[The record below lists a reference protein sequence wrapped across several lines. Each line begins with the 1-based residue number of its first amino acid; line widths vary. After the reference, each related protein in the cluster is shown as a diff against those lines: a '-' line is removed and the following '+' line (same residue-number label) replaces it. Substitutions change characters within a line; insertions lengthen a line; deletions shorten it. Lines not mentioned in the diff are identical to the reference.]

1 MLWLLPTGSANMQ
14 RLQPRSGFSYV
25 FTMMSKTMAIRIA
38 YAWLLA
44 CILLSPVR
52 ADTASAPDA
61 AMVRHPRIC
70 LVLSGGGARGA
81 AHVGVLLALKKLR
94 IPVDCIAG
102 TSMGAIVGGLYAAG
116 MPARAL
122 RSVLMDPKVQA
133 EMSDNTPRSALSYR
147 QKEDQLKYLLRVE
160 FGYAG
165 GRFFLPQGVISGND
179 PSRVLNVL
187 ALASNPSTDFSKL
200 PIPFRAVATDIDTG
214 QEVVLEHG
222 NLTEAMRASMSVP
235 GVYPP
240 VRYQGHLLV
249 DGGLVDNLPVD
260 VARAMGA
267 DVIIAVNITTPLSNG
282 QNLNN
287 VVGVSLQ
294 VIKILGY
301 QNVTRSIATLSSGD
315 VLIEPN
321 LGDISPTD
329 FNHMG
334 AAIRIGEQAALKV
347 LAPHTN
353 LMLTPVAY
361 AEYVKRHRSV
371 LSPPVRVDFVEIR
384 GNRRILT
391 RLIESRFAISP
402 GTPWNLGTIDAG
414 LRRVYAL
421 GYFQRL
427 DVSLVRRGSRTGIKL
442 DVKEKPWRPNYLQFG
457 LRLTDDFEGDSY
469 YELLG
474 AYSLT
479 ELNQLGGEWRNE
491 FEIGK
496 TRLYYTELYQPLN
509 YSGSLFFAPQME
521 YLNDTFDL
529 FSGEERL
536 AEYGTV
542 YPHAG
547 FEFGGKLG
555 NAGELRVGFSYG
567 HAVSQPRIGALTL
580 PSYRNTLSA
589 TTLRLGIDTLNNV
602 AGFPSS
608 GTYLMMNG
616 FFPRRS
622 LGGDITYSKFDVTAG
637 QAFGDGVHNLLLLAE
652 AGSSFGST
660 LPVYDQFPLGGFLSL
675 DGLRPGQLRGDKV
688 FDAHM
693 IYAQRIA
700 SLPAG
705 IGKGLYLGGSL
716 DAGNVWAGSQRI
728 SASGL
733 LYGASLFLG
742 LDTSLG
748 PLYLGAGLSQSGK
761 QSFFLYLGVP
771 ITAYTLAPSF
781 NN

>member
-1 MLWLLPTGSANMQ
+1 MLWPLLTGSANM
-14 RLQPRSGFSYV
+14 RQPSLCSGFPDVSS
-25 FTMMSKTMAIRIA
+25 MMSKTTAIQIV

-44 CILLSPVR
+44 CIPLLPAWAGAAPVP
-52 ADTASAPDA
+52 DTLA
-61 AMVRHPRIC
+61 VHRPRIC

-81 AHVGVLLALKKLR
+81 AHVGVLLALKKLH

-116 MPARAL
+116 MPAQEL
-122 RSVLMDPKVQA
+122 RSVLMNPKIQA
-133 EMSDNTPRSALSYR
+133 EMSDNTPRSLLSYR

-160 FGYAG
+160 LGYAG
-165 GRFFLPQGVISGND
+165 GRFFLPQGIISGND

-214 QEVVLEHG
+214 QEVVLKHG
-222 NLTEAMRASMSVP
+222 NLAEAMRASMSVP

-267 DVIIAVNITTPLSNG
+267 NVIIAVNITTPLSNG
-282 QNLNN
+282 HNLND

-301 QNVTRSIATLSSGD
+301 QNVTRSITALDSSD

-321 LGDISPTD
+321 LDDISPTD
-329 FNHMG
+329 FNRMG
-334 AAIRIGEQAALKV
+334 AAIRLGEQAALKA

-353 LMLTPVAY
+353 LMLTPDAY
-361 AEYVKRHRSV
+361 AGYAKRHRH
-371 LSPPVRVDFVEIR
+371 PPGPPARVDFVEIR
-384 GNRRILT
+384 GNRRVSV
-391 RLIESRFAISP
+391 RLIKSRFAVAP
-402 GTPWNLGTIDAG
+402 GTRWNLDAIDAG

-427 DVSLVRRGSRTGIKL
+427 DVSLVRHGSRTGIKL
-442 DVKEKPWRPNYLQFG
+442 VVKEKPWRPNYLQFG
-457 LRLTDDFEGDSY
+457 LHLTDDFEGDSY

-479 ELNQLGGEWRNE
+479 ELNRLGGEWRNE

-496 TRLYYTELYQPLN
+496 TRLYYTELYQPLT
-509 YSGSLFFAPQME
+509 YGGSLFFAPQVE

-555 NAGELRVGFSYG
+555 NAGELRLGLSYG
-567 HAVSQPRIGALTL
+567 HAVSQPRIGAATL

-589 TTLRLGIDTLNNV
+589 TTLRLNIDTFNV

-608 GTYLMMNG
+608 GSYLMVSG

-622 LGGDITYSKFDVTAG
+622 LGGDITYNKLDVSAG

-660 LPVYDQFPLGGFLSL
+660 LPIYDQFSLGGFLSL

-693 IYAQRIA
+693 IYAQRVA
-700 SLPAG
+700 TLPAG

-716 DAGNVWAGSQRI
+716 DAGNIWASNQHL

-733 LYGASLFLG
+733 QYGASLFLG
-742 LDTSLG
+742 LDTVLG
-748 PLYLGAGLSQSGK
+748 PLYLGAGFSQSGK
-761 QSFFLYLGVP
+761 QSFFLYLGIP
-771 ITAYTLAPSF
+771 INAYTLAPSF